1 MPKTRKI
8 KKERNENHEVNNNH
22 NNEDVLSNRSNN
34 NELASAIILMS
45 PAGGEGLEFVGE
57 QTFDFNHMQQ
67 IKECKDM
74 RHRAKENFLKE
85 CRSHLITK
93 ENCSKE
99 KYQLFQIMEKT
110 DDLTRPEENAS
121 IRSKLDRLDIKNM
134 LKTLNQLEKE
144 KKKQEDQEAKN

>member
-1 MPKTRKI
+1 MHIFAKEHLDNVLSSRGDSGDEDPHLTALLPKTRKI
-8 KKERNENHEVNNNH
+8 KKDHNNHEG

-34 NELASAIILMS
+34 NELASSIILMS
-45 PAGGEGLEFVGE
+45 PAGEGLEFVGD

-74 RHRAKENFLKE
+74 RHRAKELFLKE

-99 KYQLFQIMEKT
+99 KY
-110 DDLTRPEENAS
+110 
-121 IRSKLDRLDIKNM
+121 
-134 LKTLNQLEKE
+134 
-144 KKKQEDQEAKN
+144 